1 MGFDY
6 EICYKHGK
14 ENVVADS
21 LSRMHSFELMVL
33 AVSSVSTEL
42 MAEIRKSWQGDKALM
57 ALITQ
62 LQQGQTKVSLY
73 EYRNELL

>member
-1 MGFDY
+1 M
-6 EICYKHGK
+6 
-14 ENVVADS
+14 ADS

-42 MAEIRKSWQGDKALM
+42 MAEIRKSWQGDEALM

-73 EYRNELL
+73 EYHNELL